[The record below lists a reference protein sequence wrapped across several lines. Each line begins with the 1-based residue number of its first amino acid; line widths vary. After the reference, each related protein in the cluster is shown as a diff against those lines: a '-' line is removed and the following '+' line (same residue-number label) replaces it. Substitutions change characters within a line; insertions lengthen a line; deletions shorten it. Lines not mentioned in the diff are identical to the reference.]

1 MILAG
6 VGVWLG
12 TAEES
17 LSIAANGLIALVDVL
32 NSLLFIAAVDR
43 AVRDADA
50 TFNYGYGKY
59 ESLAMLSS
67 ASLLTFV
74 SLYISVNAIS
84 SFGTAVVDQRSWVL
98 VGFSISSFAAMY
110 VMSYITRRYA
120 RKYQYQMLHYDAA
133 LWRLDS
139 MMELG
144 VAANIL
150 AGILLKHYGYGQFA
164 RVLDSATA
172 LTLIALAFRIPL
184 KHGRSAL
191 NQLLDRTLDED
202 TQLKLLGV
210 IAERLD
216 NFCEYRS
223 IRSRQSG
230 RDIFIE
236 LDVVMPFDY
245 TLEQAYVLERD
256 LEIPVKELYPS
267 AIFKMYVTPCP
278 RDCFRNGICYCPV
291 KNAHVGGNPIPDKS
305 E

>member
-6 VGVWLG
+6 AGVALG

-67 ASLLTFV
+67 TSLLTFV

-84 SFGTAVVDQRSWVL
+84 SFGTAAVHQRSWIL
-98 VGFSISSFAAMY
+98 VGFSISSFVAMY
-110 VMSYITRRYA
+110 AMSYITRRYA

-139 MMELG
+139 YMELG
-144 VAANIL
+144 VSANIL
-150 AGILLKHYGYGQFA
+150 AGIVLKDYGYGQFA

-202 TQLKLLGV
+202 IQLKLLGV

-256 LEIPVKELYPS
+256 LEVPVKELYPS

-278 RDCFRNGICYCPV
+278 RDCFRNGVCYCPV
-291 KNAHVGGNPIPDKS
+291 KNAHTGGAQIPDKS
-305 E
+305 G